1 MTKIESKIS
10 ESGASNETIHNT
22 SSPNE
27 VEDDIEASKKRKDM
41 EPRAACWKHFEKFID
56 KDEAI
61 KANEIIMEKHMLLLQ
76 KEGVISTWKFDQA
89 QSRRALAQM
98 IILNELPFSIVEKEV
113 DNASSNS
120 VTVKEI
126 SKQLTNW
133 GTNIIEGQ
141 HLHVRC
147 MAHILNLIVQDG
159 LKEVDVPTRWNST
172 YLMLDIAQHFELAFE
187 RYSFYDIG
195 FLDYLCTHDCE
206 DGTKAGVLTSVDF
219 LETFY
224 TLTLKVFGSKEPLA
238 DAVDKYMKALFDHYV
253 KKSSKVSLF
262 SSSSPTSSGNSSSI
276 SSVSGDNNFQKRGS
290 MRTKLEF
297 VRHKVVSGS
306 SSSKSELGRYFAE
319 DVEPKTDDFDIL
331 KSSLTPKLVQA
342 LISLQDW
349 YRSEPI
355 PINVEE
361 DLEYLELLEL
371 DMAHSRIESSIVDV

>member
-1 MTKIESKIS
+1 MTEIGSEIS

-22 SSPNE
+22 PSPNE
-27 VEDDIEASKKRKDM
+27 VEADIEASKKRKAM

-56 KDEAI
+56 KDGATKAKCNYCGKTYAAI
-61 KANEIIMEKHMLLLQ
+61 K
-76 KEGVISTWKFDQA
+76 
-89 QSRRALAQM
+89 
-98 IILNELPFSIVEKEV
+98 V

-133 GTNIIEGQ
+133 GTNIMEDQ

-147 MAHILNLIVQDG
+147 MAHILNFIVQDG
-159 LKEVDVPTRWNST
+159 LKEVG
-172 YLMLDIAQHFELAFE
+172 Q
-187 RYSFYDIG
+187 
-195 FLDYLCTHDCE
+195 
-206 DGTKAGVLTSVDF
+206 SV
-219 LETFY
+219 
-224 TLTLKVFGSKEPLA
+224 KQVSGSKYVTNNVHFVEIAELDLILKEMTENEDSNLKKMA
-238 DAVDKYMKALFDHYV
+238 EMDKYMKALFDHYV

-262 SSSSPTSSGNSSSI
+262 SSSSPTSSENSSGI
-276 SSVSGDNNFQKRGS
+276 SSVNGDDNFQKRGS

-306 SSSKSELGRYFAE
+306 SSSKSELGRYLAE
-319 DVEPKTDDFDIL
+319 DVEPETDDFDIL
-331 KSSLTPKLVQA
+331 KWSSLTPKLVQA

-371 DMAHSRIESSIVDV
+371 DMAHSGNESSIVDV